1 MNDLQRPG
9 ERRSGADRLVEAT
22 TGRLLRNS
30 LILYLAAFAAHRAWL
45 LLNSD
50 VGQLLRKLH

>member
-1 MNDLQRPG
+1 MNDIQRPG
-9 ERRSGADRLVEAT
+9 ERRSSPDDLIEAT
-22 TGRLLRNS
+22 TARLLRGS